1 MHQALQSLGI
11 PSSDD
16 TPIFPIIIG
25 SNEDT
30 VEASRLCEREGI
42 ILSGIRPPTVPVN
55 TGRLRLTVTASHTE
69 EELDKVIHVL
79 QKIPTHKVI

>member
-1 MHQALQSLGI
+1 MNQALQSLGI

-30 VEASRLCEREGI
+30 LEASLQYKKEGI

-69 EELDKVIHVL
+69 EELDKVIQVL
-79 QKIPTHKVI
+79 QRLPIQKTL